1 MTDVPDAIDR
11 YSDVELWGVTPSSV
25 LAANHALTG
34 ASETGET
41 DWTLLRQQ
49 YELWMLRTNYQ
60 PSWETYR
67 AFLSDLA
74 QVWLERPL
82 HQAAVF
88 VHPDQYSQFI
98 TGSLYHN
105 GSDGIIRLLNWA
117 CQQYNPETPENQI
130 VIGRQEVSQ
139 FADQSDIR
147 ILASI
152 NAVTYTPEGY
162 VFDPTTIQA
171 LTAGLHSDRSQA
183 AWALLERC
191 VERMVVDASDT
202 VIRELLSTLE
212 FPVPD
217 DPPAETAGSIPIYVL
232 SRSLEPLI
240 DDLFGKEL
248 TEAIDEIQER
258 IEMRIESLEE
268 SLRVDFVTAE
278 QVQNVSWPLSETGA
292 AVCAV
297 ASQRGLPVATDWVRA
312 TEGADDIFAVHARL
326 QDAGFEVN
334 LRDRLLSFD
343 EAYATPI
350 APKPALE
357 EYQTWL
363 DQEIETLQD
372 QHRILATVSR
382 EVRQLTEKHRSEL
395 VEQSMLHLDQC
406 DVRPTTF
413 VYTMLDP
420 ERLKQYSVEK
430 YVGESS
436 HLEDEMRRIRE
447 WRNDE
452 PLDARPYSSV
462 LPEVISYPLEHE
474 SAKPELRIMSPWFN
488 FALQDYVAL
497 FNRLLE
503 NGVQIKMLFRLPTA
517 QEWSR
522 MQSRF
527 FERIGDTH
535 GNLQLRTYSR
545 YKKYREHSE
554 LADIE
559 DSDDE
564 YLDEF
569 GVHAKMYIAGDRTD
583 GALLIGSANLVEN
596 SLHFNPEVGI
606 HSYDPNLIETAQSYF
621 DLIWQLAQVDK
632 IPEKVMFG
640 EVPFKF
646 YPKAYEP

>member
-25 LAANHALTG
+25 LAANYALTD
-34 ASETGET
+34 ASKPGET

-49 YELWMLRTNYQ
+49 HDLWVLRTNYQ
-60 PSWETYR
+60 PSWESYR

-74 QVWLERPL
+74 KMWLEQPL

-88 VHPDQYSQFI
+88 VKPDQYSQFI

-117 CQQYNPETPENQI
+117 CQQYDPETPDNQI

-147 ILASI
+147 VLASI
-152 NAVTYTPEGY
+152 DAVTYTPEGY
-162 VFDPTTIQA
+162 VFDPATIEA

-191 VERMVVDASDT
+191 VERMAVDTSET
-202 VIRELLSTLE
+202 VIRELLSALD

-217 DPPAETAGSIPIYVL
+217 DPPADTAGSIPIYVL

-240 DDLFGKEL
+240 TDLFGEEL
-248 TEAIDEIQER
+248 MEAIHEVQNRVDTQ
-258 IEMRIESLEE
+258 IENLEE

-278 QVQNVSWPLSETGA
+278 QVQDVSWPLSETGA
-292 AVCAV
+292 AVCAI
-297 ASQRGLPVATDWVRA
+297 ASQRGLPVAADWVKA

-326 QDAGFEVN
+326 QDAGVDVT
-334 LRDRLLSFD
+334 LHDRLLTF
-343 EAYATPI
+343 EVAYTAPT
-350 APKPALE
+350 APKSALE

-372 QHRILATVSR
+372 QHRVLAAVSR
-382 EVRQLTEKHRSEL
+382 EVGQLMEKHRSEI
-395 VEQSMLHLDQC
+395 VEQSMAQLDQC

-436 HLEDEMRRIRE
+436 HLEDEMRWIRQ
-447 WRNDE
+447 WRDDE
-452 PLDARPYSSV
+452 PLDARPYASV

-503 NGVQIKMLFRLPTA
+503 NGVQVKMLFRLPTF
-517 QEWSR
+517 QQWNR

-527 FERIGDTH
+527 FQRIGETH
-535 GNLQLRTYSR
+535 GNLQLRTYTR
-545 YKKYREHSE
+545 YREYREHSE

-559 DSDDE
+559 DSEDE

-583 GALLIGSANLVEN
+583 GTLLTGSANLVEN

-606 HSYDPNLIETAQSYF
+606 HAHDPNLIETARSYF
-621 DLIWQLAQVDK
+621 DVVWRLAEADK

-646 YPKAYEP
+646 YPKVYEP

>member
-11 YSDVELWGVTPSSV
+11 YSDVELWGITPSSV
-25 LAANHALTG
+25 LAANNALAG
-34 ASETGET
+34 ASEAGET

-49 YELWMLRTNYQ
+49 YDLWVLRTNYQ

-67 AFLSDLA
+67 AFLSGLA
-74 QVWLERPL
+74 QTWLERPL

-88 VHPDQYSQFI
+88 VSPDQYSQFI

-117 CQQYNPETPENQI
+117 CQQYDPEMSDNQI

-139 FADQSDIR
+139 FAEQSDIR
-147 ILASI
+147 VLASI
-152 NAVTYTPEGY
+152 DAVTYTPEGY
-162 VFDPTTIQA
+162 VFDPATIEA

-191 VERMVVDASDT
+191 MERMAIDATDT
-202 VIRELLSTLE
+202 VIRELLSALK

-217 DPPAETAGSIPIYVL
+217 DPPGDTAGSIPIYVL

-240 DDLFGKEL
+240 ADLFGEEL

-258 IEMRIESLEE
+258 VDTRIESLEE
-268 SLRVDFVTAE
+268 SLRVDFVAAE
-278 QVQNVSWPLSETGA
+278 QMLDVSWPLSETGA

-297 ASQRGLPVATDWVRA
+297 ASQRGLPVAVDWVRA
-312 TEGADDIFAVHARL
+312 TEGADDIFAVHAQL
-326 QDAGFEVN
+326 QDAGVDVI
-334 LRDRLLSFD
+334 LRDRLLSFG

-357 EYQTWL
+357 EYQAWL

-372 QHRILATVSR
+372 QHRVLAAVSR
-382 EVRQLTEKHRSEL
+382 EVGRLRKRHWSEL
-395 VEQSMLHLDQC
+395 VEQSIEQLDQC

-420 ERLKQYSVEK
+420 DRSKQYSVDK

-436 HLEDEMRRIRE
+436 HLEDEMRWIRQ
-447 WRNDE
+447 WRDDE
-452 PLDARPYSSV
+452 PLDARSYASI

-474 SAKPELRIMSPWFN
+474 STKPELRIMSPWFN

-503 NGVQIKMLFRLPTA
+503 NGVQIKMLFRLPTY
-517 QEWSR
+517 QEWNR

-527 FERIGDTH
+527 FERIGETH
-535 GNLQLRTYSR
+535 GNLQLRTYTR
-545 YKKYREHSE
+545 YREYREHSD

-559 DSDDE
+559 DSEDE

-569 GVHAKMYIAGDRTD
+569 GVHAKMYVAGDRTD
-583 GALLIGSANLVEN
+583 GALLTGSANLVEN

-606 HSYDPNLIETAQSYF
+606 HTHNPNLIETARSYF
-621 DLIWQLAQVDK
+621 DIVWRLAEADK

-646 YPKAYEP
+646 YPKVYEP

>member
-11 YSDVELWGVTPSSV
+11 YSDVELWGVTPSSI
-25 LAANHALTG
+25 LAANYILTD
-34 ASETGET
+34 ASKSGEA

-49 YELWMLRTNYQ
+49 YDLWMLRTNYQ

-67 AFLSDLA
+67 AFLSDLV
-74 QVWLERPL
+74 QTWLEQPL

-88 VHPDQYSQFI
+88 VDPDQYSQFI

-117 CQQYNPETPENQI
+117 CQQYDPEISENQI
-130 VIGRQEVSQ
+130 MIGQQEVSQ

-152 NAVTYTPEGY
+152 DAVTYTPEGY
-162 VFDPTTIQA
+162 VFDPTTIET

-191 VERMVVDASDT
+191 VERMTVDAPDT
-202 VIRELLSTLE
+202 VIRKLLSALD

-217 DPPAETAGSIPIYVL
+217 DPPADTAGSIPIYVL
-232 SRSLEPLI
+232 SRSLEPLVI
-240 DDLFGKEL
+240 DLFDEEL
-248 TEAIDEIQER
+248 TRAIYEIQNQ
-258 IEMRIESLEE
+258 IGTQIESLED
-268 SLRVDFVTAE
+268 SLRVDFITAD
-278 QVQNVSWPLSETGA
+278 QVRDVSWPLSDTGA
-292 AVCAV
+292 AVCAI
-297 ASQRGLPVATDWVRA
+297 ASQRGLPVVADWVRS

-326 QDAGFEVN
+326 QDAGVDVT
-334 LRDRLLSFD
+334 LCDRLLSFN

-363 DQEIETLQD
+363 DREIETLRD
-372 QHRILATVSR
+372 QHRMLAAVSR
-382 EVRQLTEKHRSEL
+382 EVGRLTERHRSEL
-395 VEQSMLHLDQC
+395 VDQSMKQLDQC

-420 ERLKQYSVEK
+420 ERLKQYSVER
-430 YVGESS
+430 YAGESS
-436 HLEDEMRRIRE
+436 HLEDEIRWIRQ
-447 WRNDE
+447 WRDDE
-452 PLDARPYSSV
+452 PLDARPYASV

-474 SAKPELRIMSPWFN
+474 SAKPELQIMSPWFN

-503 NGVQIKMLFRLPTA
+503 NGVQVKMLFRLPTY
-517 QEWSR
+517 QEWNR

-527 FERIGDTH
+527 FERIGETH
-535 GNLQLRTYSR
+535 GNLQLRTYTR
-545 YKKYREHSE
+545 YREYREHSE

-559 DSDDE
+559 DSDDG

-569 GVHAKMYIAGDRTD
+569 GVHAKMYIAGDQAD
-583 GALLIGSANLVEN
+583 GTLLTGSANLVEN

-606 HSYDPNLIETAQSYF
+606 HTYDPNLIETARAYF
-621 DLIWQLAQVDK
+621 DLVWRLTEADK

-646 YPKAYEP
+646 YPKVYEP